1 MGPLSKDSSSAVRYE
16 LRFRSLSNAG
26 RGFVFPC
33 DSEGNVD
40 IDALSNKGRTN
51 YLYARTV
58 VGRDLSCPAVVANP
72 ERRSVSRN
80 GAQKPS
86 G

>member
-1 MGPLSKDSSSAVRYE
+1 MGPLSKDSSSATRYE
-16 LRFRSLSNAG
+16 LRFRSLSNIG
-26 RGFVFPC
+26 RGYAFPC
-33 DSEGNVD
+33 DAEGNVD
-40 IDALSNKGRTN
+40 LDALSNKVRMN

-72 ERRSVSRN
+72 ERRRVSRN
-80 GAQKPS
+80 GSDKPL